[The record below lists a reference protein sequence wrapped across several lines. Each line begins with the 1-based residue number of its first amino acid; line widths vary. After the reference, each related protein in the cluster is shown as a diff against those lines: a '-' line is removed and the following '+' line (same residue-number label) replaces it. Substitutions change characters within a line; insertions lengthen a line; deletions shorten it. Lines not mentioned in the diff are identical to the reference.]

1 MMKVENVKFSYGNTQ
16 VLNGVTF
23 EVDDGEI
30 VTLLG
35 PNGSG
40 KTTLLRCMAKLLKPS
55 EGYISIDGKEL
66 GEIGLKDLAREVAY
80 VPQYIPNV
88 FPITVFEAVLMGRIP
103 YMNLSPTDGDIEI
116 VYRTLEM
123 IGIEEFASRYIDELS
138 GGERQK
144 VFIARAIAQK
154 ARILLLDEPTSNLD
168 LKHQLKVMNLITNLV
183 RREGTSILMAT
194 QDLNLASKHSDKV
207 VMLNNGKVLCS
218 GKPEDVINEANIAKV
233 YGVRAKIVNNDGFR
247 LVHAVDEVDV
257 HG

>member
-1 MMKVENVKFSYGNTQ
+1 
-16 VLNGVTF
+16 
-23 EVDDGEI
+23 
-30 VTLLG
+30 
-35 PNGSG
+35 
-40 KTTLLRCMAKLLKPS
+40 
-55 EGYISIDGKEL
+55 
-66 GEIGLKDLAREVAY
+66 
-80 VPQYIPNV
+80 
-88 FPITVFEAVLMGRIP
+88 
-103 YMNLSPTDGDIEI
+103 MNLSPTDGDIEI

-183 RREGTSILMAT
+183 RREGTSVLMAT

-233 YGVRAKIVNNDGFR
+233 YGVRAKIINDDGYR